1 MGRIAVSISHESE
14 FAVAIAYGVRT
25 EGGRFLFPPDIEER
39 LDEREAV
46 LLRRL
51 ERLRGLAGEAAALEI
66 GEAGGEAATGKVGIA
81 QTGGAHAV
89 SARQPDR
96 REAGSG

>member
-1 MGRIAVSISHESE
+1 MGRIALSISHESE

-39 LDEREAV
+39 LAEREAV

-51 ERLRGLAGEAAALEI
+51 ERLRDLARETAEVESGLSAEESPARSARMAETGRVQRAP
-66 GEAGGEAATGKVGIA
+66 GKEAGN
-81 QTGGAHAV
+81 
-89 SARQPDR
+89 D
-96 REAGSG
+96 